1 MSSGLL
7 KRIKER
13 ARERGIPYQRYM
25 REILEK
31 SL

>member
-1 MSSGLL
+1 MSAGLL

-13 ARERGIPYQRYM
+13 AKERGIPYQRYM
-25 REILEK
+25 REVLER